1 MRRRD
6 WKVKKSEWSDKQ
18 LEELLRQMPKIEDH
32 RNPRDIYQNLSI
44 KRRKT
49 PTWLL
54 PSVAAVA
61 ALFLLFILVPK
72 LMVGSEFSLDKVE
85 QENSVEQKMSL
96 ADDSSAGN
104 ENKSTAIE
112 EDTPGEQPNIP
123 MQEGN
128 NTAVYENEV
137 GNGQVLTYWI
147 PDQQAQILIPVS
159 TIVNVEGN
167 ESWLTLFNE
176 SMGNLK
182 EEEWGLSDYYPLNAT
197 IEFASNENSVVV
209 DVPSDHK
216 YGEGSTSETN
226 FVNVVTKDIFSNS
239 DINKIKLTTNGQ
251 NGIELGN
258 FGLMDELI
266 IESEEK
272 HAYFFYYPEGMDIP
286 FTVPSFESY
295 NDINEAIE
303 AMKLDQPV
311 LGLEASLVPS
321 LIFKE
326 VLIEGNKLIL
336 TLDENVNLKN
346 DSSTLYSFEALLLT
360 AKEFGI
366 ETIQIENAPIN
377 QLGPFDLTSE
387 IKVPVA
393 ANFRPI

>member
-44 KRRKT
+44 KKRKT

-61 ALFLLFILVPK
+61 ALFLLLILVPK
-72 LMVGSEFSLDKVE
+72 LMVGTEFSLDKVE
-85 QENSVEQKMSL
+85 QENSVEHKMSL

-104 ENKSTAIE
+104 ENRSTAFE
-112 EDTPGEQPNIP
+112 EVTPGEQPNIL

-226 FVNVVTKDIFSNS
+226 FVNVLTKDIFSNS

-286 FTVPSFESY
+286 FTVPSIESY
-295 NDINEAIE
+295 KDINEAIE

-311 LGLEASLVPS
+311 LGLEASLVSS
-321 LIFKE
+321 LIFKG